1 LKISVIGWELPPAF
15 SGGLGIHTVNL
26 FSIIGHFH
34 NVTIYV
40 PDLGYDF
47 PEYPFNV
54 RKIRL
59 KRAKFISGYAVID
72 DFYDAVMDY
81 NDRVV
86 ESFDP
91 DGVDLVHCHDW
102 ITFPAGL
109 RIKEKYGI
117 PLVVTF
123 HSTEFDRSAFF
134 NPQERIMAV
143 EREGAQNADR
153 IICVSNLTK
162 RMIVDHYG
170 ADDRRIR
177 TIYNGVDP
185 TPYIS
190 YPEQKRERNVLYF
203 GRVTSQKG
211 PKFFMEVAMKVL
223 ELDGNVR
230 FTVAGTGELLPEMKR
245 FALENGFLNHM
256 DFPGFVSFRRA
267 IGYYKRSS
275 VFIIP
280 AISEPFGMTVL
291 EAMISGTPV
300 ILSKTTGV
308 GEALN
313 HVLSAD
319 FWDTDRM
326 ALYTISILNHSG
338 LLKTMSEFG
347 RIEAMRF
354 TWRKAAISTMG
365 VYESL

>member
-1 LKISVIGWELPPAF
+1 MRISVIGWELPPAF

-26 FSIIGHFH
+26 FSIIGQLRD
-34 NVTIYV
+34 VTLYV

-47 PEYPFNV
+47 PQYPFRV
-54 RKIRL
+54 RKVRISKARFL
-59 KRAKFISGYAVID
+59 SGYAVID
-72 DFYDAVMDY
+72 DFYETVMDY

-86 ESFDP
+86 EQFDP
-91 DGVDLVHCHDW
+91 DGVDVVHCHDW
-102 ITFPAGL
+102 ITFSAGL
-109 RIKEKYGI
+109 RIREKYGI

-134 NPQERIMAV
+134 NPQERIMSI
-143 EREGAQNADR
+143 ERDGARNADR
-153 IICVSNLTK
+153 IICVSNLTR
-162 RMIVDHYG
+162 RMIVENYG
-170 ADDRRIR
+170 ADDTKIR

-185 TPYIS
+185 YPYLS
-190 YPEQKRERNVLYF
+190 HPDEKRERDVLYF

-211 PKFFMEVAMKVL
+211 PKFFMEVAKKVL
-223 ELDGNVR
+223 ELDGSVK

-245 FALENGFLNHM
+245 YAFENGFLNHM
-256 DFPGFVSFRRA
+256 DFTGFVSFRRA
-267 IGYYKRSS
+267 ISYYKRSS

-280 AISEPFGMTVL
+280 AVSEPFGMTVL

-319 FWDTDRM
+319 FWDTDKM
-326 ALYTISILNHSG
+326 ALYTISILNHRG
-338 LLKTMSEFG
+338 LLKTLSEYG
-347 RIEAMRF
+347 KMEAMRF
-354 TWRKAAISTMG
+354 TWRRAALSTME
-365 VYESL
+365 VYDSL